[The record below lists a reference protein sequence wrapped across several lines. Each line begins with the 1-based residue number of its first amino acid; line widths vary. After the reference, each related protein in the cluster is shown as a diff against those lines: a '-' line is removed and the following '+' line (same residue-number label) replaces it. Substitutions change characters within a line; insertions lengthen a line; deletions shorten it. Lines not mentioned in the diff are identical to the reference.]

1 MAQSSYDWNTIVIGD
16 KIGVIGALEEEIV
29 VSSLID
35 YIGPAVDSGVPAV
48 YADAYAH
55 YRAPAVY
62 RALEGALKC
71 CQIGTCC
78 MYHACLVLRLSNLKA
93 LGQEEVSL

>member
-1 MAQSSYDWNTIVIGD
+1 

-78 MYHACLVLRLSNLKA
+78 MYHACLVSQIVEPESSRAGGSVRARQRWGAGHGHVLTD
-93 LGQEEVSL
+93 